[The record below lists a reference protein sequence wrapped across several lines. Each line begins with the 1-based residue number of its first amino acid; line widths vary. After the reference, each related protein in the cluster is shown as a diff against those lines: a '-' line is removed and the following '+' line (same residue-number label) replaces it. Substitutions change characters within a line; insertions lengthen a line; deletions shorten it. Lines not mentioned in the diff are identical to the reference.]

1 MIPVSAVCVF
11 CEDLREDKSGQDI
24 IIGTLPD
31 NLVGQASPPSPNVKA
46 FLPRIGAYL
55 RVHLDV
61 ERDIP
66 KEISAKLLTTDG
78 QLVAETMWD
87 RSVVDKA
94 FADSKTNHMPIVGLI
109 FKVVVAP
116 FPISIEGGK
125 ITALVIIDGV
135 EYLAGAVNIVV
146 PTA

>member
-31 NLVGQASPPSPNVKA
+31 NLVGQASLA

-116 FPISIEGGK
+116 FPISTEGGK